1 MKSIDSMYDLQ
12 WSPRI
17 LIEASAGTGKT
28 YTLTALYV
36 RLLIEKKLEVDQI
49 LVMTFTNK
57 ATSELK
63 ERIFKRLKS
72 CLLKLQT
79 NEESSDDFVNEL
91 MKKISNPVEAIQILK
106 NAIQNF
112 DDSQVY
118 TIHGFCQKVLKEEAL
133 IAQTPFEFEINQQD
147 ELLQQATEDF
157 WRNFM
162 NSYSDSEAGRYYI
175 SKLLD
180 IADSPKKLRD
190 QLSLVF
196 SKPYADLEG
205 EGMSDPTG
213 YMSRVFSKRE
223 EMAALWNRE
232 CHNVKSEMIDSGLG
246 GYTEKGVAKF
256 VAGLENFLFDNEYST
271 DSFKYLEKFISRN
284 VYDPQNLNKNATK
297 LPNHDFFD
305 LCDEYYEL
313 IQNIDKIKTTLIQEA
328 IKGIKNIRKK
338 LSINS
343 NAITYDDLLNR
354 VERALTHLDNGEK
367 LGKILNKKYPFALV
381 DEFQDTDPIQ
391 YSILKSIYQSQK
403 TDSSLVMIG
412 DPKQAIYA
420 FRGADVYTYI
430 KARDES
436 SVQQYTLHKNFR
448 STPSFNNA
456 VNTLFGI
463 SDHPFI
469 DNEIGYRDVDAGLP
483 DLEDDFLI
491 HGNRASGIRF
501 ITKPGI
507 DSNKN
512 DSRKF
517 AFSHTAGEISKLVQE
532 AENGEVLI
540 KGRKLEAGDIAV
552 LVSSHREAEEIKQRL
567 KKLGIDSVTY
577 SREKV
582 FESPEAKR
590 LESVMAAIL
599 DPYNRTAVNDALIS
613 GFWGQNL
620 NYIYELSTEGEE
632 RQELIEDLQELAE
645 VWLRDGFYPMF
656 RKLLF
661 TGERIAKLAQFSNSE
676 RLLTNLYQLADI
688 CAKAEKEGK
697 LDPNSLHSWFVD
709 EMVDPDKDDE
719 KTLLLES
726 DQNLVKISTIH
737 NSKGL
742 EFPVVFCPT
751 LWGVLGGNNKDL
763 LIEYHNE
770 KNDPVILCDQQNG
783 EKRDLAKYQSN
794 LENTAEEIR
803 KYYVA
808 VTRAKYL
815 CVIPW
820 TNHNASLR
828 SGLASS
834 LMEAESQPEIIK
846 NSMKLKSN
854 TDFTDETIL
863 NLFIELEQ
871 KSNGAIELIIKEEDE
886 IGQGSPQPFKESS
899 EQLQV
904 SGYKGRKALDVQRR
918 VESFSSLTS
927 HNAESGEPDYD
938 QVMESYFTAI
948 NKEKKDIRDLNI
960 FTFPRGATAGTAIHK
975 LFEDKKF
982 RFDTALHDDHDLII
996 EKVLDQYQ
1004 IDQKWKKVTQNM
1016 IRNVVSAE
1024 IPGLNLG
1031 EVKEDEQL
1039 REMEFHFKAQQ
1050 SSLENILKII
1060 RSEGGVQHASKN
1072 DLQSFLTGFIDLIVR
1087 QNGKYFI
1094 VDYKSNYLGDTL
1106 EDYGQE
1112 RLKEEIYNASYDL
1125 QYHLYTVAL
1134 VKYLKSR
1141 IRGFN
1146 YEKDFGGVAYL
1157 FVRGMRRGEGNGVWF
1172 HKPDAAVMERLMNEL
1187 EVRR

>member
-1 MKSIDSMYDLQ
+1 MKSIDSMYDLE

-72 CLLKLQT
+72 CLYKLQT
-79 NEESSDDFVNEL
+79 NEESTDDFVNEFA
-91 MKKISNPVEAIQILK
+91 KKISNPDEAVQILK

-133 IAQTPFEFEINQQD
+133 IAGTPFEFEINQQD
-147 ELLQQATEDF
+147 ELLEQAAEDF

-162 NSYSDSEAGRYYI
+162 NRYSDSKSGRYYI

-205 EGMSDPTG
+205 EGLSDQIGYLNNVLSLRTTMIDLWKVDQDRLMEILKKCDVSRFQQHLESRLRKLEAFIDDESLELDAPDSLKYFTSEYLYDPTNLPKTG
-213 YMSRVFSKRE
+213 NPQPTVHHRFFEV
-223 EMAALWNRE
+223 
-232 CHNVKSEMIDSGLG
+232 CSEF
-246 GYTEKGVAKF
+246 EK
-256 VAGLENFLFDNEYST
+256 E
-271 DSFKYLEKFISRN
+271 
-284 VYDPQNLNKNATK
+284 
-297 LPNHDFFD
+297 
-305 LCDEYYEL
+305 
-313 IQNIDKIKTTLIQEA
+313 IQNIDKVKTTLIQEA
-328 IKGIKNIRKK
+328 IEGISNIRGK
-338 LSINS
+338 LSIHS

-354 VERALTHLDNGEK
+354 VERALTHPENGDD
-367 LGKILNKKYPFALV
+367 LGKILNQKYPFALV

-391 YSILKSIYQSQK
+391 YSILNSIYQSQN
-403 TDSSLVMIG
+403 TDSSLVIIG

-469 DNEIGYRDVDAGLP
+469 DNEIGYRNVDAGLP
-483 DLEDDFLI
+483 ELEDDLLI
-491 HGNRASGIRF
+491 DGNRASGIRF

-512 DSRKF
+512 DSREF
-517 AFSHTAGEISKLVQE
+517 AFSQTADEISKLLQE
-532 AENGEVLI
+532 GEYRKALI

-552 LVSSHREAEEIKQRL
+552 LVSSHREAEEIKRRL

-582 FESPEAKR
+582 FESTEAKR

-599 DPYNRTAVNDALIS
+599 DPYNRTAVNDALVS

-620 NYIYELSTEGEE
+620 NHIYELSTEGEE

-661 TGERIAKLAQFSNSE
+661 IGERIAKLAQFSNSE

-697 LDPNSLHSWFVD
+697 FDPNSLYSWFVD

-751 LWGVLGGNNKDL
+751 LWGVRGGNNKDL
-763 LIEYHNE
+763 LIEYHDE
-770 KNDPVILCDQQNG
+770 ENDPVILCDQQNG
-783 EKRDLAKYQSN
+783 EERDLAEYQSN
-794 LENTAEEIR
+794 LENTAEEVR

-820 TNHNASLR
+820 ANHADSLR
-828 SGLASS
+828 SGLALS
-834 LMEAESQPEIIK
+834 LIASEYLPDIIK
-846 NSMKLKSN
+846 NSTKLKSN
-854 TDFTDETIL
+854 TDFTNDSIL
-863 NLFIELEQ
+863 NLFNELEQ
-871 KSNGAIELIIKEEDE
+871 KSDGSIELIIKEEDE
-886 IGQGSPQPFKESS
+886 IGQSSPHPFTESS
-899 EQLQV
+899 KELQV
-904 SGYKGRKALDVQRR
+904 SSYNGRQVLNIQRR

-927 HNAESGEPDYD
+927 HNAEPGEPDYD
-938 QVMESYFTAI
+938 QVMESYFTAM
-948 NKEKKDIRDLNI
+948 NKEKEDIRDLNI

-982 RFDTALHDDHDLII
+982 RFDTALHNDHDLII

-1004 IDQKWKKVTQNM
+1004 IDQKWKTVTQNM
-1016 IRNVVSAE
+1016 IRNVVSAD

-1050 SSLENILKII
+1050 PSLENILKII
-1060 RSEGGVQHASKN
+1060 RSEGGVQHVSKN

-1141 IRGFN
+1141 IKEFS
-1146 YEKDFGGVAYL
+1146 YETDFGGVAYL
-1157 FVRGMRRGEGNGVWF
+1157 FVRGMRKGKENGVWF
-1172 HKPDAAVMERLMNEL
+1172 HKPDAAVMELLMNEL
-1187 EVRR
+1187 EVG